1 MIVSYKLFYS
11 RFGSTSDDT
20 IYALVFFPTA
30 SDSVE
35 VWVSK
40 ES

>member
-1 MIVSYKLFYS
+1 MIVSHKLFYS

-20 IYALVFFPTA
+20 MYALVLFPAA